1 MEASK
6 HSRRLLAP
14 MPRVQMRAVHGQKVL
29 VGNGSQVAGGEDPR
43 TGLSSQ
49 PPPPVHS
56 HCSVLVSADT
66 DVCLIRDRA
75 CAQSTRMACPQEAAS
90 LVGEQT
96 GQQATAIG
104 EAPGARGGWEG
115 SLAQTVGARESVPR
129 EVSSS
134 ARPR

>member
-1 MEASK
+1 
-6 HSRRLLAP
+6 
-14 MPRVQMRAVHGQKVL
+14 MRALHSQKVL
-29 VGNGSQVAGGEDPR
+29 VGNGSQAAGGEDPS

-56 HCSVLVSADT
+56 HCSTLVSADT
-66 DVCLIRDRA
+66 DVCLIRDGA

-96 GQQATAIG
+96 GQQATAIW
-104 EAPGARGGWEG
+104 EAPAARGGWEG

-129 EVSSS
+129 EVNTS